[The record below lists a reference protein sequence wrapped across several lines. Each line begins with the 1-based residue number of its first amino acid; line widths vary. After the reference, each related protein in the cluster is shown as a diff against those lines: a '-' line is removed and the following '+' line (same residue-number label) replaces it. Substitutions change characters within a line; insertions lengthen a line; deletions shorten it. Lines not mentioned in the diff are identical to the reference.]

1 MGTSV
6 VSGSARMLVKKTGA
20 ETAIGAIA
28 DSISR
33 PSESTSFEVGTR
45 RFGML
50 IMRLTVLMVMFV
62 LLINTLF
69 NKPLLESFLF
79 AVALAVG
86 LTPELLSMVI
96 SVTLSRGALRMTK
109 KRR

>member
-33 PSESTSFEVGTR
+33 PSKQTSFEIGTR
-45 RFGML
+45 RFCML
-50 IMRLTVLMVMFV
+50 IKRLTVLMVTTQQY
-62 LLINTLF
+62 TLRY
-69 NKPLLESFLF
+69 L
-79 AVALAVG
+79 
-86 LTPELLSMVI
+86 
-96 SVTLSRGALRMTK
+96 
-109 KRR
+109 